1 MKYVVYELVVIK
13 KNSYDDQVWALDT
26 VWPGQSK
33 YDTKQEAVDLIKK
46 LKATKLSFE
55 RFFTIL
61 EVY

>member
-1 MKYVVYELVVIK
+1 MKYVVYELVEIQK
-13 KNSYDDQVWALDT
+13 YEDSVWALDT
-26 VWPGQSK
+26 VWPEQSK

-46 LKATKLSFE
+46 LKSTKLSFE